1 MSPSLIIMPLENLR
15 PGHNLFLIE
24 LYACL
29 SMGFVLYNVSDLMGY
44 HFYRKTLKGS
54 RKMKDVAVHF
64 GIQKRVFENTSV
76 SSFAAVLPHEE
87 MNNYW
92 KGPPSL

>member
-1 MSPSLIIMPLENLR
+1 MLLENLR

-44 HFYRKTLKGS
+44 HRKTLKGS